1 MEKKDKA
8 NTAMDGHSEKM
19 RKITGDLPR
28 GLLRAGILVLTV
40 ICIALVLFFVLVL
53 LPQGS
58 GCIL

>member
-1 MEKKDKA
+1 
-8 NTAMDGHSEKM
+8 MDGHSEKM